1 MLLHVNTCN
10 PYAHPCITFY
20 LLTTLHGVSLVVQ
33 LSVRLVAHRPQAPQG
48 GEERCNEA
56 AVELL
61 MHLKV
66 MNMAAYISS
75 GKFDTRGTVSM
86 ERAAILDYITKG
98 KWAL

>member
-1 MLLHVNTCN
+1 MNTRN

-20 LLTTLHGVSLVVQ
+20 LLTTLHGVSLIMQ
-33 LSVRLVAHRPQAPQG
+33 LSVRLVAHRQG